1 MRSDFELADIFREHG
16 PGWRLAN
23 VGHVSLPQLKVM
35 SAIERCRTAALG
47 GHVARCETSTCGFT
61 SISYNSCRNRH
72 CPKCQGA
79 QARDWLAAREAELLP
94 VPYFHVV
101 YTLPSKLRDIAY
113 QNKRVVYDIL
123 MRASAETTLA
133 IAADPKRLGA
143 KIGIT
148 AVLHTWGSALT
159 HHPHVHMIVPGGGL
173 SEDGKQWITS
183 RGNFLVHVDVLKKM
197 FRGKVLAMLR
207 DAHADGRLQFFNSHA
222 GLADA
227 RTFKRVLGPLHRLKW
242 VVYCKAP
249 FAGPEQVLRYLSR
262 YTHRVA
268 ISNRRL
274 ITADDGGIAFRWK
287 DYRVVPKASAQGEGP
302 GRWKTMTLHPHE
314 FIRRFLIHVLP
325 KGFQRIR
332 HYGVLANGNRTANIA
347 KAREL
352 LGVGAQE
359 PQPDA
364 GPPTEPDH
372 PSALSRPCPCCGGRM
387 IVIEI
392 FERGQTPRHRA
403 SPPVAKIRIDTS

>member
-1 MRSDFELADIFREHG
+1 VPRPALEVADVFRDHGLA
-16 PGWRLAN
+16 WRHAN
-23 VGHVSLPQLKVM
+23 RGHISLGQLKVM
-35 SAIERCRTAALG
+35 TAIERCRTAALG
-47 GHVARCETSTCGFT
+47 GHVARCETRTCGHT
-61 SISYNSCRNRH
+61 LIAYNSCRNRH

-101 YTLPSKLRDIAY
+101 YTLPGQLRDIAY
-113 QNKRVVYDIL
+113 QNKRVIYGIL
-123 MRASAETTLA
+123 MKAAAETTLA

-159 HHPHVHMIVPGGGL
+159 HHPHVHMIVPGGGI
-173 SEDGKQWITS
+173 SPEGDRWIAS
-183 RGNFLVHVDVLKKM
+183 RGNFLVHVNVLAKM

-207 DAHADGRLQFFNSHA
+207 DAHADGRLQFFNTHA
-222 GLADA
+222 GLADIS
-227 RTFKRVLGPLHRLKW
+227 TFKRFLGPLHRIKW

-274 ITADDGGIAFRWK
+274 VAADDGGIAFRWK
-287 DYRVVPKASAQGEGP
+287 DYRIEGP

-314 FIRRFLIHVLP
+314 FIRRFLTHVLP

-332 HYGVLANGNRTANIA
+332 HYGLFANGNRAANLA
-347 KAREL
+347 TAREL
-352 LGVGAQE
+352 LGVPAPEQPSE
-359 PQPDA
+359 PTAAPAPDQPSVL
-364 GPPTEPDH
+364 P
-372 PSALSRPCPCCGGRM
+372 RPCPCCGGRM
-387 IVIEI
+387 VVIEI
-392 FERGQTPRHRA
+392 FERGQTPRHRPTA
-403 SPPVAKIRIDTS
+403 VTVTRIDTS